1 MRFADHHNF
10 SQKDINRIATAAQSA
25 DVVITTGKD
34 FSRLPADLPE
44 VLRSKLRVQRIATK
58 ILFNQ
63 EETLK
68 DLILDRVRK

>member
-10 SQKDINRIATAAQSA
+10 SHKDISRIATAANDA

-34 FSRLPADLPE
+34 FSRLPANLPE
-44 VLRSKLRVQRIATK
+44 ELRTKLRVQHIATK